1 MCVIRICVFLNVYD
15 IWHLYTHIYIYIFAN
30 YIPSMYV
37 YVYIL
42 LTFMYIQHYCNC
54 NVNCRFSLYIIYTR
68 YAYHAQEL
76 GNHIPIRGKTIFG
89 NGTAENSRH
98 LLVMIYPGGT
108 IYMYTFMYI
117 YIYIHIYTYH
127 ILPIGPIVKGSEN
140 SILSVAVF
148 LPSTIRM
155 PYHRRN
161 PKQQLHPYHLKEY
174 LLHAKDRMQCNW
186 RVCF

>member
-1 MCVIRICVFLNVYD
+1 MTFVY
-15 IWHLYTHIYIYIFAN
+15 TYIYIFAN

-117 YIYIHIYTYH
+117 YIYTYNPSRWKKSG
-127 ILPIGPIVKGSEN
+127 LASSRWSPWPLFCWWNGPIAPVLTSSKAAPKT
-140 SILSVAVF
+140 LFDFDQVF
-148 LPSTIRM
+148 TEAIKLESG
-155 PYHRRN
+155 
-161 PKQQLHPYHLKEY
+161 
-174 LLHAKDRMQCNW
+174 
-186 RVCF
+186 

>member
-1 MCVIRICVFLNVYD
+1 MTFVY
-15 IWHLYTHIYIYIFAN
+15 IYIYIYAN

-76 GNHIPIRGKTIFG
+76 GNHIPIRGQTIFG

-108 IYMYTFMYI
+108 IYMYTFMYVYIDI
-117 YIYIHIYTYH
+117 YIYMHIQSKQ
-127 ILPIGPIVKGSEN
+127 VKKIWPCFFPLVTLALVLLVERPHCA
-140 SILSVAVF
+140 SVDLF
-148 LPSTIRM
+148 ESCTEDTLR
-155 PYHRRN
+155 
-161 PKQQLHPYHLKEY
+161 L
-174 LLHAKDRMQCNW
+174 
-186 RVCF
+186 